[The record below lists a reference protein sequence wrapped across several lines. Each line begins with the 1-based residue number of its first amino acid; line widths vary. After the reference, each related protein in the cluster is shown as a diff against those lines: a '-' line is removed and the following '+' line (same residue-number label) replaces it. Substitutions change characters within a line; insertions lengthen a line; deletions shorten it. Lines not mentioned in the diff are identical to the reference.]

1 MTPTDGVLRLR
12 GTTLGTGRPRV
23 CVPLVAPTPDA
34 AAAAARA
41 LPAGAVDVVELRLD
55 HLAGAATDPSVVEAA
70 VVAVRAA
77 LPDDVPL
84 LATFRSAREGGAQP
98 ADDAAYT
105 AVVGTVTAL
114 AGGAGVDA
122 GADAVDVELATP
134 GVAELVARAQAAG
147 LAVVVSHHDFE
158 RTPPADRIAAV
169 LRAQREVGAD
179 VCKVAVM
186 PHDVDDV
193 LALLTATRAVA
204 RDLDRPVVTVAM
216 GDLGRVTRIAGGVF
230 GSVLTFASAGT
241 ASAPGQVDAGALRG
255 ALDLLHG
262 AG

>member
-12 GTTLGTGRPRV
+12 GTTLGAGRPRV
-23 CVPLVAPTPDA
+23 CVPVVATTPAA

-41 LPAGAVDVVELRLD
+41 LPAGAADVVELRLD
-55 HLAGAATDPSVVEAA
+55 HLTGAASDPAVVEAA

-98 ADDAAYT
+98 ADDAAYA
-105 AVVGTVTAL
+105 AVVATVTAL
-114 AGGAGVDA
+114 ADAGAGV
-122 GADAVDVELATP
+122 DAVDVELATP
-134 GVAELVARAQAAG
+134 GVEGLVARARAAG
-147 LAVVVSHHDFE
+147 LAVVVSHHDFD
-158 RTPPADRIAAV
+158 RTPPADRIEAV
-169 LRAQREVGAD
+169 LRAQRHVGAD

-186 PHDVDDV
+186 PHDADDV

-204 RDLDRPVVTVAM
+204 RDADRPVVTVAM
-216 GDLGRVTRIAGGVF
+216 GDLGRVTRVAGGVF
-230 GSVLTFASAGT
+230 GSAMTFASAGT